1 MEDPIKLADRLFE
14 RLTGSPDTSGSS
26 LASEADVDLDGLD
39 PALLD
44 FVRDLRD
51 KDYVKRQLKDMDR
64 FDVDAAWHAVGKQ
77 VDNEDITPDYQ
88 SDRSHRRPAI
98 GSWRRWVSVAAVI
111 AILTGIGVY
120 LNELQ
125 MDIHPPQVSPEIAA
139 AIEQSEQNG
148 LSGAVIEKKQY
159 PVSRTPAARKPA
171 SRPPGQSTE
180 TGSEDRTVA
189 DMLQA
194 IKVTTYHDKEFWL
207 TLPDGSLIHLGRD
220 TRIVYPERFD
230 LDSRD
235 VYLEGEAYFI
245 IARNPACRFV
255 VHTPV
260 ATTTVYGTEFNVS
273 ARSDTLCSVVLVK
286 GSVGVTSWSG
296 SEQMLSVG
304 EEAVISD
311 GGDISVSQV
320 DLAPYEAWNTG
331 RVDFTGWPL
340 RRVMDVIARWYGMT
354 VIYDSDDYSQIEIT
368 GSFNKYD
375 TLGPTL
381 EALSTIT
388 DLTIRQQGN
397 TINISAP

>member
-1 MEDPIKLADRLFE
+1 MEDPIKLSDRLFE
-14 RLTGSPDTSGSS
+14 RLTRSHDTPGRPSAPD
-26 LASEADVDLDGLD
+26 ADVDVDGLD
-39 PALLD
+39 PALQA

-51 KDYVKRQLKDMDR
+51 KDYVDRQLKAMDR
-64 FDVDAAWHAVGKQ
+64 FDVDAAWRVIGENIDDQGVILPYKSA
-77 VDNEDITPDYQ
+77 
-88 SDRSHRRPAI
+88 RSHRRHTL
-98 GSWRRWVSVAAVI
+98 GGWRRWVSIAAVI
-111 AILTGIGVY
+111 AILAGIGVWHH
-120 LNELQ
+120 ESK
-125 MDIHPPQVSPEIAA
+125 MDIRHPQVSPEITA
-139 AIEQSEQNG
+139 AIEQSEQRG
-148 LSGAVIEKKQY
+148 LTGAIIEKKQY
-159 PVSRTPAARKPA
+159 SVRTADARKPA
-171 SRPPGQSTE
+171 ASTPGHTTADSD
-180 TGSEDRTVA
+180 DRTVA

-230 LDSRD
+230 IDSRD

-296 SEQMLSVG
+296 NEQMLSIG
-304 EEAVISD
+304 EQAVISD
-311 GGDISVSQV
+311 AGDISVSEV
-320 DLAPYEAWNTG
+320 DLTPYEAWNTG

>member
-1 MEDPIKLADRLFE
+1 MEDPIKLSDRLFE
-14 RLTGSPDTSGSS
+14 RLTRSHDTPGRPSAPD
-26 LASEADVDLDGLD
+26 ADVDVDGLD
-39 PALLD
+39 PALQA

-51 KDYVKRQLKDMDR
+51 KDYVDRLLKAMDR
-64 FDVDAAWHAVGKQ
+64 FDVDAAWRVIGENIDDQGVILPYKSA
-77 VDNEDITPDYQ
+77 
-88 SDRSHRRPAI
+88 RSHRRHTL
-98 GSWRRWVSVAAVI
+98 GGWRRWVSIAAVI
-111 AILTGIGVY
+111 AILAGIGVWHH
-120 LNELQ
+120 ESK
-125 MDIHPPQVSPEIAA
+125 MDIRHPQVSPEITA
-139 AIEQSEQNG
+139 AIEQSEQRG
-148 LSGAVIEKKQY
+148 LTGAIIEKKQY
-159 PVSRTPAARKPA
+159 SVRTADARKPA
-171 SRPPGQSTE
+171 ASTPGHTTADSD
-180 TGSEDRTVA
+180 DRTVA

-230 LDSRD
+230 IDSRD

-296 SEQMLSVG
+296 NEQMLSIG
-304 EEAVISD
+304 EQAVISD
-311 GGDISVSQV
+311 AGDISVSEV
-320 DLAPYEAWNTG
+320 DLTPYEAWNTG

>member
-1 MEDPIKLADRLFE
+1 MEDPIKLSDRLFE
-14 RLTGSPDTSGSS
+14 RLTRSHDTLGRPSAPD
-26 LASEADVDLDGLD
+26 ADVDVDGLD
-39 PALLD
+39 PALQA

-51 KDYVKRQLKDMDR
+51 KDYVDRQLKAMDR
-64 FDVDAAWHAVGKQ
+64 FDVDAAWRTVGEQIDSKGIIPPY
-77 VDNEDITPDYQ
+77 ESI
-88 SDRSHRRPAI
+88 RSHRRPHI
-98 GSWRRWVSVAAVI
+98 GGWHRWVSIAAVI
-111 AILTGIGVY
+111 AILAGIGVWHH
-120 LNELQ
+120 ESK
-125 MDIHPPQVSPEIAA
+125 MDIRHPQVSPEITA
-139 AIEQSEQNG
+139 AIEQSEQRG
-148 LSGAVIEKKQY
+148 LTGAIIEKKQY
-159 PVSRTPAARKPA
+159 SVRTADARKPA
-171 SRPPGQSTE
+171 ASPPGQNNDAGT
-180 TGSEDRTVA
+180 DNTVA

-230 LDSRD
+230 IDSRD

-296 SEQMLSVG
+296 NEQMLSIG
-304 EEAVISD
+304 EQADISD
-311 GGDISVSQV
+311 AGDISVSAV
-320 DLAPYEAWNTG
+320 ALTPYEAWNTG

>member
-1 MEDPIKLADRLFE
+1 MEDPIKLSDRLFV
-14 RLTGSPDTSGSS
+14 RLTGSHDTPGRPP
-26 LASEADVDLDGLD
+26 APEADADVVGLD
-39 PALLD
+39 PELQA
-44 FVRDLRD
+44 FVRNLRD
-51 KDYVKRQLKDMDR
+51 KDYIDCQLKAMDR
-64 FDVDAAWHAVGKQ
+64 FDVDAAWQAVGEL
-77 VDNEDITPDYQ
+77 VDSEGAIHPYE
-88 SDRSHRRPAI
+88 SIRSHRRLHI
-98 GSWRRWVSVAAVI
+98 GGWRRWLSVAAVI
-111 AILTGIGVY
+111 AILAGIGVWHH
-120 LNELQ
+120 ESK
-125 MDIHPPQVSPEIAA
+125 MDIRHPQVSPEITA
-139 AIEQSEQNG
+139 AIEQSEQRG

-159 PVSRTPAARKPA
+159 PVRSADARKPSA
-171 SRPPGQSTE
+171 LPPGHTTADSD
-180 TGSEDRTVA
+180 DRTVA

-230 LDSRD
+230 IDSRD

-273 ARSDTLCSVVLVK
+273 ASSDTLCSVVLVK

-296 SEQMLSVG
+296 DEQMLSIG
-304 EEAVISD
+304 EQAVISD
-311 GGDISVSQV
+311 AGDISVSEV
-320 DLAPYEAWNTG
+320 DLTPYEAGNTG
-331 RVDFTGWPL
+331 RVDFTGGPL

-354 VIYDSDDYSQIEIT
+354 VIYDSDEYSQIEIT

-397 TINISAP
+397 TIEISSP

>member
-1 MEDPIKLADRLFE
+1 MEDPIKLSDRLFE
-14 RLTGSPDTSGSS
+14 RLTGSHDTPGRPPAPD
-26 LASEADVDLDGLD
+26 ADADVVGLD
-39 PALLD
+39 PELQA
-44 FVRDLRD
+44 FVRNLRD
-51 KDYVKRQLKDMDR
+51 KDYIDCQLKAMDR
-64 FDVDAAWHAVGKQ
+64 FDVDAAWLAVGEL
-77 VDNEDITPDYQ
+77 VDSEDVIPPYE
-88 SDRSHRRPAI
+88 SIRSHRRLHI
-98 GSWRRWVSVAAVI
+98 GGWRRWLSVAAVI
-111 AILTGIGVY
+111 AILAGIGVW
-120 LNELQ
+120 LHESK
-125 MDIHPPQVSPEIAA
+125 MDIRHPQVSPEITA
-139 AIEQSEQNG
+139 AIEQSEQGG

-159 PVSRTPAARKPA
+159 PASTAARKLA
-171 SRPPGQSTE
+171 ARPPGHTTADSD
-180 TGSEDRTVA
+180 DRTVA

-230 LDSRD
+230 IDSRD

-296 SEQMLSVG
+296 DEQMLSIG
-304 EEAVISD
+304 EQAVISD
-311 GGDISVSQV
+311 AGDISVSEV
-320 DLAPYEAWNTG
+320 DLTPYEAWNTG

-354 VIYDSDDYSQIEIT
+354 VIYDSDEYSQIEIT

-397 TINISAP
+397 TIEISSP

>member
-1 MEDPIKLADRLFE
+1 MEDPIKLSDRLFE
-14 RLTGSPDTSGSS
+14 RLTRSHDTPGRPSAPD
-26 LASEADVDLDGLD
+26 ADVDVDGLD
-39 PALLD
+39 PALQA

-51 KDYVKRQLKDMDR
+51 KDYVDRQLKAMDR
-64 FDVDAAWHAVGKQ
+64 FDVDAAWRVIGENIDDQGVILPYKSA
-77 VDNEDITPDYQ
+77 
-88 SDRSHRRPAI
+88 RSHRRHTL
-98 GSWRRWVSVAAVI
+98 GGWRRWVSIAAVI
-111 AILTGIGVY
+111 AILAGIGVWHH
-120 LNELQ
+120 ESK
-125 MDIHPPQVSPEIAA
+125 MDIRHPQVSPEITA
-139 AIEQSEQNG
+139 AIEQSEQRG
-148 LSGAVIEKKQY
+148 LTGAIIEKKQY
-159 PVSRTPAARKPA
+159 SVRTADARKPA
-171 SRPPGQSTE
+171 ACTPGHTTADSD
-180 TGSEDRTVA
+180 DRTVA

-230 LDSRD
+230 IDSRD

-296 SEQMLSVG
+296 NEQMLSIG
-304 EEAVISD
+304 EQAVISD
-311 GGDISVSQV
+311 AGDISVSEV
-320 DLAPYEAWNTG
+320 DLTPYEAWNTG

>member
-1 MEDPIKLADRLFE
+1 MAVG
-14 RLTGSPDTSGSS
+14 GSRDSNPGRHRS
-26 LASEADVDLDGLD
+26 LASRVEDGHT
-39 PALLD
+39 PPSGKP
-44 FVRDLRD
+44 RD
-51 KDYVKRQLKDMDR
+51 
-64 FDVDAAWHAVGKQ
+64 
-77 VDNEDITPDYQ
+77 N
-88 SDRSHRRPAI
+88 RRYRAERAERTL
-98 GSWRRWVSVAAVI
+98 GSRNR
-111 AILTGIGVY
+111 
-120 LNELQ
+120 
-125 MDIHPPQVSPEIAA
+125 
-139 AIEQSEQNG
+139 
-148 LSGAVIEKKQY
+148 KKQY
-159 PVSRTPAARKPA
+159 PVRTADARKPA
-171 SRPPGQSTE
+171 ARPPGHTTADSD
-180 TGSEDRTVA
+180 DRTVA

-230 LDSRD
+230 IDSRD

-296 SEQMLSVG
+296 NEQMLSIG
-304 EEAVISD
+304 EQAVISD
-311 GGDISVSQV
+311 AGDISVSEV
-320 DLAPYEAWNTG
+320 DLTPYEAWNTG